1 MDQHNIILT
10 FGFSGKRLQWQFPNS
25 LRLRGRE
32 NGAGGGEGWEEGKR
46 GREREGERERE

>member
-32 NGAGGGEGWEEGKR
+32 NAAGGGKRREGTKR
-46 GREREGERERE
+46 GIEREGERERE